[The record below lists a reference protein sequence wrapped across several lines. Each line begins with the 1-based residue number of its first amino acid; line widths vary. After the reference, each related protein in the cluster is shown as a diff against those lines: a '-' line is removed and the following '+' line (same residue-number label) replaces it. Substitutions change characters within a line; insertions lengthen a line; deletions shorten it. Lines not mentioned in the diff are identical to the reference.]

1 VIPSRYDCH
10 HEENVVSG
18 NRISE
23 PPTVTSRVLAI
34 LDSFTPGRS
43 LSLVEISRRTGLAAS
58 TTHRLVSELRA
69 WGALERDERLRYR
82 IGPRLRELA
91 RLTESM
97 TDRFDGTEG

>member
-1 VIPSRYDCH
+1 M
-10 HEENVVSG
+10 SG

-34 LDSFTPGRS
+34 LDSFMPGHS
-43 LSLVEISRRTGLAAS
+43 LSLIEISRRTGLASS
-58 TTHRLVSELRA
+58 TTHRLVGELRA

-91 RLTESM
+91 RLSESM
-97 TDRFDGTEG
+97 TGRSDGKEG